1 MVYEWAYFLWMGLWM
16 GFLRL
21 KNMLISQKVGFF
33 VKKNE
38 AECLLFTSVY
48 CLIQHIFVVIQRWRS
63 YNTLKAKIL
72 KKFNGIS
79 KGFNFLRQKPGLLS
93 KRNCSKRFPA
103 INVNVWHSTL
113 WHGQSIV
120 DKFIKLRKI
129 SFLLECFTA
138 DFGKFSTITASSS
151 IPSLSEF
158 SWNFLI

>member
-1 MVYEWAYFLWMGLWM
+1 
-16 GFLRL
+16 
-21 KNMLISQKVGFF
+21 MLIVYK
-33 VKKNE
+33 
-38 AECLLFTSVY
+38 CLLFDTTYFCSY
-48 CLIQHIFVVIQRWRS
+48 TAMEKLQYLKSKNIKKIQWHI
-63 YNTLKAKIL
+63 
-72 KKFNGIS
+72 
-79 KGFNFLRQKPGLLS
+79 KGFQFVTFLRQKPGLLS